1 MARHLLEIGR
11 VWKPHAGGS
20 APLART
26 GLLAL
31 AIFALVLSLAACSR
45 AQVYYQVASGNWAY
59 DRGDYQEA
67 NIDYLDA
74 GLSGLYPGYTAYDL
88 GNVYHALG
96 EGEAAAAEW
105 AKAERSG
112 DPALKE
118 PTLFNEGILAYEI
131 GHYRVAYEAFRRALE
146 IDPSDISA
154 KIDLELAYQKMRTQE
169 NPPGGGRGPTETI
182 RVVKDKSQVNREL
195 DFIRDREDQH
205 WKAAAKAPAASDVPD
220 W

>member
-1 MARHLLEIGR
+1 MARHLLGTGR
-11 VWKPHAGGS
+11 TRRSQAGPP
-20 APLART
+20 APLAA
-26 GLLAL
+26 LLA
-31 AIFALVLSLAACSR
+31 AIVLGGAFSLSACSK
-45 AQVYYQVASGNWAY
+45 AKVYFQVASGNWAF

-74 GLSGLYPGYTAYDL
+74 RLTGLYSGYTAYDL

-105 AKAERSG
+105 AKAERSS

-118 PTLFNEGILAYEI
+118 ATLFNEGILAYEL
-131 GHYRVAYEAFRRALE
+131 GHYRVAYEAFRRTLE
-146 IDPSDISA
+146 IDSSDISA
-154 KIDLELAYQKMRTQE
+154 KINLELAYDRMRTQE
-169 NPPGGGRGPTETI
+169 NPPGGGPRPSETI
-182 RVVKDKSQVNREL
+182 GVVKDKGQVNREL

-205 WKAAAKAPAASDVPD
+205 WKAAANAPAAPNMPD